1 MLLLSA
7 ISKKPEL
14 TSSPLCTKVWLGDLK
29 IAFSFWNIGEVLGVL
44 DRYFRRG
51 WLSREDYELAKLEF
65 LGETLKMLR
74 LRTLKII
81 PG

>member
-1 MLLLSA
+1 VLLLSA

-51 WLSREDYELAKLEF
+51 WLSRED
-65 LGETLKMLR
+65 
-74 LRTLKII
+74 
-81 PG
+81 